1 LPNVGGI
8 EEKEKILGFVYELLK
23 ANGQPL
29 HYSVLL
35 DEVASRFYAD
45 RDDQIAAR
53 ARFYTWLNLD
63 TRFTGVG
70 QGRWGLRAMV
80 PQKGARQV
88 PLLSLMH
95 KSVEYDDSP
104 ARVLSTDDLDEEP
117 LVDKDLLEDEDPD
130 SDSEAGDR
138 DGLDDEIDSSAE

>member
-1 LPNVGGI
+1 LPEAESL
-8 EEKEKILGFVYELLK
+8 EEKEKILGFVYGLLK
-23 ANGQPL
+23 TNGQPL

-35 DEVASRFYAD
+35 DTVANRFYAD
-45 RDDQIAAR
+45 RDDQIAVR

-70 QGRWGLRAMV
+70 QGRWGLRTMA

-104 ARVLSTDDLDEEP
+104 IRAIVLDDLDEEP
-117 LVDKDLLEDEDPD
+117 LVDKELLEDDEPD
-130 SDSEAGDR
+130 SDSEDR
-138 DGLDDEIDSSAE
+138 DDLDEEIDHPGK

>member
-1 LPNVGGI
+1 LPEVESL

-23 ANGQPL
+23 TNGQPL

-35 DEVASRFYAD
+35 DTVANRFYAD
-45 RDDQIAAR
+45 RDDQIAVR

-70 QGRWGLRAMV
+70 QGRWGLRTMA

-104 ARVLSTDDLDEEP
+104 IRAIVLDDLDEEP
-117 LVDKDLLEDEDPD
+117 LVDKELLEDDEPD
-130 SDSEAGDR
+130 SDSEDK
-138 DGLDDEIDSSAE
+138 DDLDEEIDPPGK

>member
-1 LPNVGGI
+1 MPEVESL

-23 ANGQPL
+23 TNGQPL

-35 DEVASRFYAD
+35 DTVANRFYAD
-45 RDDQIAAR
+45 RDDQIAVR

-70 QGRWGLRAMV
+70 QGRWGLRTMA

-104 ARVLSTDDLDEEP
+104 ARAIVLDDLDEEP
-117 LVDKDLLEDEDPD
+117 LVDKELLEDDEPD
-130 SDSEAGDR
+130 SDSEDR
-138 DGLDDEIDSSAE
+138 DDLDEEIDHPGK